1 MRHTLMALCDTS
13 PKRGVMSTLSSA
25 ASLVAPLTASQI
37 ARFKRDGFLV
47 LPGVIDPEMCRQARE
62 EMWAVLST
70 KCPRMKRDDPATW
83 LPFTT
88 DEAAHYQ
95 NPAEDDGFPSF
106 FAVGHR
112 FYIRNGT
119 DDLMLDLAPRAL
131 WGVAEQLLG
140 KDEVVWPA
148 GLDPSGF
155 ATGPCFMSD
164 DLMEVLWGPETEKWP
179 STPLYTTEPVF
190 RIPKSGPVWANG
202 QGTRGLYC
210 TLPNSPSPGP
220 NWLGTGEPGSGA
232 HSDGTCY
239 GPVRLQIA
247 AYIDDLPP
255 ASGGF
260 TVWPGSHI
268 RIWEEQWKAFLKTGE
283 THAGRRE
290 RVRTAG
296 GYEALPEP
304 IFEQVK
310 ADTRPVDTHGPAGTI
325 VLWHTKI
332 LHMPGQNTSQDVIRQ
347 ATIYG
352 YIKTQASLSD
362 AMAMDNTIGDIWR
375 DWSDEVRSVPG

>member
-1 MRHTLMALCDTS
+1 MPPPTVPQVTR
-13 PKRGVMSTLSSA
+13 
-25 ASLVAPLTASQI
+25 LTTSQI
-37 ARFKRDGFLV
+37 AKFKRDGFLV
-47 LPGVIDPEMCRQARE
+47 LPGVLDLELCRQARE
-62 EMWAVLST
+62 DMWAVLAT
-70 KCPRMKRDDPATW
+70 QCPRIKRDDPKTW
-83 LPFTT
+83 LPFTA
-88 DEAAHYQ
+88 DEAASYQ
-95 NPAEDDGFPSF
+95 NSAEHDGFPPF

-119 DDLMLDLAPRAL
+119 EDLMLDLAPRAL

-140 KDEVVWPA
+140 KGEVVWPA
-148 GLDPSGF
+148 GHNAQGF
-155 ATGPCFMSD
+155 TSGPCFMSD
-164 DLMEVLWGPETEKWP
+164 DLMEVLWGPDPDHWTSGP
-179 STPLYTTEPVF
+179 SYTTDPAF
-190 RIPKSGPVWANG
+190 RIRKSGPVWANG

-247 AYIDDLPP
+247 AYMDDLPP

-268 RIWEEQWKAFLKTGE
+268 RIWKDHWQTFNETGE

-290 RVRTAG
+290 RVRRAG
-296 GYEALPEP
+296 GYESLPEP
-304 IFEQVK
+304 IFEEIK
-310 ADTRPVDTHGPAGTI
+310 SDTHPVDTHGPAGTV
-325 VLWHTKI
+325 VLWHTKL
-332 LHMPGQNTSQDVIRQ
+332 LHMPGQNTSEDVIRQ

-352 YIKTQASLSD
+352 YIKTQAALPD
-362 AMAMDNTIGDIWR
+362 ALAMDNTTGNIWR
-375 DWSDEVRSVPG
+375 DWSDEVQAITD